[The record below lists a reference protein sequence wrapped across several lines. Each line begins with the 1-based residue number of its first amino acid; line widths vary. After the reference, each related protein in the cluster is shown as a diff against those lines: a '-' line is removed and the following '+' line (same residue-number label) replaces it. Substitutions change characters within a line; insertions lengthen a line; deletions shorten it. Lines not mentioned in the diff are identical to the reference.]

1 MALQES
7 WHIRSRGRSC
17 AATERPFE
25 DGEKI
30 MTALFPD
37 PESSGYLRKD
47 YCLDAWKAR
56 TAEDEK
62 PLSFWKT
69 VYHAPVVG
77 EKPDAFK
84 KESPEEL
91 LRRLVEEEEDH
102 TENVRYILAV
112 MLERQK
118 VLRETD
124 TQRTPSGI
132 LRVYEHRKQGD
143 LFIVRD
149 PDIPLSQVEKVQ
161 EEVVMLLETG
171 GRIPDPEEIAAAET
185 PAEVEASAPAEA
197 VSETEVEAQGA
208 GNEEEP
214 APPDEEI
221 SRGEPDQEDAGD
233 ELIVDGESVDA
244 ELAAAEEILPDVESD
259 YVASNEEE

>member
-1 MALQES
+1 MALPES

-17 AATERPFE
+17 AATDRHFE
-25 DGEKI
+25 DGETI

-47 YCLDAWKAR
+47 FCIEAWKAR
-56 TAEDEK
+56 ADTDEQ
-62 PLSFWKT
+62 PFSFWKA
-69 VYHAPVVG
+69 VYHAPVAG

-84 KESPEEL
+84 KESPEDL

-132 LRVYEHRKQGD
+132 LRVYEHRKLGD

-149 PDIPLSQVEKVQ
+149 PDIPLDQVEKVQ
-161 EEVVMLLETG
+161 EEVLMLLESG
-171 GRIPDPEEIAAAET
+171 GRMPELETESEAAPVEGLGEEADET
-185 PAEVEASAPAEA
+185 RVEAD
-197 VSETEVEAQGA
+197 GA
-208 GNEEEP
+208 SGEEE
-214 APPDEEI
+214 
-221 SRGEPDQEDAGD
+221 
-233 ELIVDGESVDA
+233 
-244 ELAAAEEILPDVESD
+244 
-259 YVASNEEE
+259 

>member
-1 MALQES
+1 
-7 WHIRSRGRSC
+7 
-17 AATERPFE
+17 
-25 DGEKI
+25 

-47 YCLDAWKAR
+47 YCMEAWQAR

-69 VYHAPVVG
+69 VYHAPG
-77 EKPDAFK
+77 ASEKPDAFK
-84 KESPEEL
+84 KESPEDL

-149 PDIPLSQVEKVQ
+149 PDIPLDQVEKVQ
-161 EEVVMLLETG
+161 EEVVTLLETG
-171 GRIPDPEEIAAAET
+171 GRIPEPEEEAAETASEAAVGSESFAEVETVARDEDRPEGSPADEEIA
-185 PAEVEASAPAEA
+185 EV
-197 VSETEVEAQGA
+197 A
-208 GNEEEP
+208 G
-214 APPDEEI
+214 
-221 SRGEPDQEDAGD
+221 EDG
-233 ELIVDGESVDA
+233 GDA
-244 ELAAAEEILPDVESD
+244 ELEAAEEMLPDVEAD
-259 YVASNEEE
+259 YLTTFDEEE

>member
-1 MALQES
+1 M
-7 WHIRSRGRSC
+7 
-17 AATERPFE
+17 
-25 DGEKI
+25 I

-47 YCLDAWKAR
+47 YCMEAWKAR

-69 VYHAPVVG
+69 AYHAPVAG

-84 KESPEEL
+84 KESPEDL

-132 LRVYEHRKQGD
+132 LRVYEHRKLGD
-143 LFIVRD
+143 VFIVRD
-149 PDIPLSQVEKVQ
+149 PDIPLNQVEKVQ
-161 EEVVMLLETG
+161 EEVLALLETG
-171 GRIPDPEEIAAAET
+171 GRIPEPEFEGESVTAET
-185 PAEVEASAPAEA
+185 TP
-197 VSETEVEAQGA
+197 ETEVPEEAEIEGQPV
-208 GNEEEP
+208 EE
-214 APPDEEI
+214 
-221 SRGEPDQEDAGD
+221 
-233 ELIVDGESVDA
+233 A
-244 ELAAAEEILPDVESD
+244 ELATEILPDVEGD
-259 YVASNEEE
+259 YVASDEEE

>member
-1 MALQES
+1 
-7 WHIRSRGRSC
+7 
-17 AATERPFE
+17 
-25 DGEKI
+25 

-47 YCLDAWKAR
+47 YCMEAWQGR
-56 TAEDEK
+56 TAEEDK

-69 VYHAPVVG
+69 VYHAPVAG

-84 KESPEEL
+84 KESPEDL

-132 LRVYEHRKQGD
+132 LRVYEHRKLGD
-143 LFIVRD
+143 VFIVRD

-161 EEVVMLLETG
+161 EEVLMLLETG
-171 GRIPDPEEIAAAET
+171 GRIREPEE
-185 PAEVEASAPAEA
+185 EADAPAEA
-197 VSETEVEAQGA
+197 EAPAESEAPTEAEAPA
-208 GNEEEP
+208 DDTEEAAETLEP
-214 APPDEEI
+214 A
-221 SRGEPDQEDAGD
+221 REP
-233 ELIVDGESVDA
+233 ESSDA
-244 ELAAAEEILPDVESD
+244 ESDEEILPDVEAD
-259 YVASNEEE
+259 EVAPAEEK